1 MIVTKH
7 LDRTSH
13 GFSTNSARRK
23 SREAEMRW
31 HLARLIRGVIL
42 RDGYSSR
49 RYLPALATAVLSPP
63 TSLSPIR
70 SSLGLPAPAPQKPN
84 RSGFAEPPPADGDP
98 AGFISARADLTSFV
112 PPPFRRA
119 PPPQQRRCSYRA
131 CVTPCLG
138 GSDLL
143 DSVASS
149 RRRGIPSHSAP
160 LFPR

>member
-13 GFSTNSARRK
+13 GFSTNSARRR

-84 RSGFAEPPPADGDP
+84 RSGFAELHFRPRGSDLV
-98 AGFISARADLTSFV
+98 RASS
-112 PPPFRRA
+112 PPFRRA

-143 DSVASS
+143 DSVAST

>member
-1 MIVTKH
+1 
-7 LDRTSH
+7 
-13 GFSTNSARRK
+13 
-23 SREAEMRW
+23 MRS

-112 PPPFRRA
+112 PPLLPSDGRRLLNSVAAPTGPASRRA
-119 PPPQQRRCSYRA
+119 
-131 CVTPCLG
+131 
-138 GSDLL
+138 
-143 DSVASS
+143 SVAPTSWTLWPRPVAVAS
-149 RRRGIPSHSAP
+149 RPTQLHCSPGDRGASPSQAEPVHPRRP
-160 LFPR
+160 LLR